1 MRHFGNGAI
10 VLQATWFKG
19 DKELKPGGK
28 YDMKVTPKHAILT
41 VKKASKRDD
50 GQYRVVMQN
59 NLGKDDA
66 DVKAKV
72 KGMRTRPL
80 KCVINLPEL
89 EIELSLR

>member
-1 MRHFGNGAI
+1 MRHFGIAAI

-19 DKELKPGGK
+19 DKELKPGAK

-50 GQYRVVMQN
+50 GPYRVVMQN

-66 DVKAKV
+66 DVRAKV
-72 KGMRTRPL
+72 KGMRTHVL
-80 KCVINLPEL
+80 
-89 EIELSLR
+89 

>member
-1 MRHFGNGAI
+1 MRHFGIGAI
-10 VLQATWFKG
+10 VLQARWFKG
-19 DKELKPGGK
+19 DKELKPGAK

-50 GQYRVVMQN
+50 GPYRVVMQN

-72 KGMRTRPL
+72 KGTRTRVL
-80 KCVINLPEL
+80 
-89 EIELSLR
+89 